1 MAAGSL
7 CNTAIGFPVDRPVHR
22 KSPVADSPYFTYNNR
37 RNLLL
42 IALCDSLPHPET
54 HRPTATRLARR
65 YWLQEGDLGSGA
77 VILEVSGTGF
87 DGLGIRL

>member
-1 MAAGSL
+1 MHYLRS
-7 CNTAIGFPVDRPVHR
+7 DRFPVHR
-22 KSPVADSPYFTYNNR
+22 KSLVADSPYFTYNNR
-37 RNLLL
+37 SNLLL

-54 HRPTATRLARR
+54 PRPTATRLARR

-77 VILEVSGTGF
+77 GILEVSETGF